1 MRLAMRS
8 HAGRVIL
15 LLSCAAAQGADLEQ
29 ATLRA
34 WEEYT
39 RSATSQME
47 QRVKPGTSFLWMDEM
62 PDRRHKVRA
71 GEVVVSPIGPQVPMR
86 IASGLIHHWVGT
98 VFVPQVTLD
107 KVLAV
112 VGDYSRYKEF
122 YAPTV
127 VDSKAVVSGDG
138 QDRFSMRLMNKSFV
152 LTTAFD
158 ADYESCYVR
167 LDSHHGYTV
176 SRTTRVQEVE
186 QYGSP
191 SQRALAEGAGSGI
204 IWRLFS
210 ITRFLERDGGVYI
223 EIEAIGLS
231 RDIPASMRWLMEPIV
246 RRVSRSSIA
255 TCLRQTEMAVHNR
268 QAEVPRP

>member
-1 MRLAMRS
+1 MTS
-8 HAGRVIL
+8 HASRVIL
-15 LLSCAAAQGADLEQ
+15 LLSCTAAQGAGLEP

-39 RSATSQME
+39 RSATSQMA
-47 QRVKPGTSFLWMDEM
+47 QRTNPGAPCLWMDERS
-62 PDRRHKVRA
+62 DRRARVRA
-71 GEVVVSPIGPQVPMR
+71 GEVIVSPVGPQVPKH
-86 IASGLIHHWVGT
+86 IASGLIHDWVGT
-98 VFVPQVTLD
+98 VFVRQVTLD
-107 KVLAV
+107 TVLAV

-122 YAPTV
+122 YAPAV
-127 VDSKAVVSGDG
+127 VESKAIASGDG
-138 QDRFSMRLMNKSFV
+138 RDRFSMRLMNKSFF

-167 LDSHHGYTV
+167 LDSQHGYAV

-191 SQRALAEGAGSGI
+191 SQHALPEGEGGGI

-231 RDIPASMRWLMEPIV
+231 RDIPASMRWLVEPIV
-246 RRVSRSSIA
+246 RRVSRNSIA
-255 TCLRQTEMAVHNR
+255 TCLRQTEMAVHNH
-268 QAEVPRP
+268 QAAVSRP